1 MFDLSPALDVLGWEP
16 EDVYPAGVRM
26 RMRVSDRVSAL
37 LLLLRLTYS
46 RSAVLHYYNEAY
58 YLDSIGL

>member
-26 RMRVSDRVSAL
+26 RVSDRVSAL

-46 RSAVLHYYNEAY
+46 RSAVMHYYNEAY

>member
-37 LLLLRLTYS
+37 LLLRLRLTYS
-46 RSAVLHYYNEAY
+46 RSAV
-58 YLDSIGL
+58 